1 MEKFTKKGL
10 NELKKE
16 KEFNTKVERRI
27 INDIINTGLT
37 TSELK
42 NYIKTILKYDEI
54 YRLIDN
60 EDMVR
65 FFDTYRTEILTMLG
79 NSDKIVHYFDS
90 TFWLDRKRYTDAEKN
105 SLVWF
110 IYQNIIYRIANYFS
124 LIYHK
129 TSLYLLY

>member
-1 MEKFTKKGL
+1 MEKFTRKGL

-16 KEFNTKVERRI
+16 KEFNTKVEKRI
-27 INDIINTGLT
+27 INDILNTGLT

-60 EDMVR
+60 EDMVK
-65 FFDTYRTEILTMLG
+65 FFDNYRTEILAMLE
-79 NSDKIVHYFDS
+79 NPDKIVHYFDS

-110 IYQNIIYRIANYFS
+110 IYQNIIYRIADYFS
-124 LIYHK
+124 LI
-129 TSLYLLY
+129 

>member
-1 MEKFTKKGL
+1 MKKFTKKGL
-10 NELKKE
+10 IELKKE

-27 INDIINTGLT
+27 INDILNTGLT

-60 EDMVR
+60 EDMVK
-65 FFDTYRTEILTMLG
+65 FFDNYRTEILTMLKEP
-79 NSDKIVHYFDS
+79 DKIVHYFDS

-105 SLVWF
+105 NLVWF
-110 IYQNIIYRIANYFS
+110 IYQNIIYRIADYFS
-124 LIYHK
+124 LI
-129 TSLYLLY
+129 

>member
-16 KEFNTKVERRI
+16 KEFNTKVEKRI
-27 INDIINTGLT
+27 INDVLNTGLN

-60 EDMVR
+60 EDMVK
-65 FFDTYRTEILTMLG
+65 FFDNYRTEILTMLKEP
-79 NSDKIVHYFDS
+79 DKIVHYFDS
-90 TFWLDRKRYTDAEKN
+90 TFWLDRKKYTDAEKN

-110 IYQNIIYRIANYFS
+110 IYQNIIYRIADYFA
-124 LIYHK
+124 LI
-129 TSLYLLY
+129 

>member
-1 MEKFTKKGL
+1 MEKFTRKGL

-16 KEFNTKVERRI
+16 KEFNTKLERRI
-27 INDIINTGLT
+27 INDILNTGLT

-60 EDMVR
+60 EDMVK
-65 FFDTYRTEILTMLG
+65 FFDNYRTEILTMLKEP
-79 NSDKIVHYFDS
+79 DKIVHYFDS

-110 IYQNIIYRIANYFS
+110 IYQNIIYRIADYFA
-124 LIYHK
+124 LI
-129 TSLYLLY
+129 

>member
-27 INDIINTGLT
+27 INDILNTGLT

-54 YRLIDN
+54 YRLIDL

-65 FFDTYRTEILTMLG
+65 FFDTYRTEILAMLE

-90 TFWLDRKRYTDAEKN
+90 TFWLDHKRYTDTEKN
-105 SLVWF
+105 NLVWF
-110 IYQNIIYRIANYFS
+110 IYQNIIYRIADYFS
-124 LIYHK
+124 LI
-129 TSLYLLY
+129 

>member
-27 INDIINTGLT
+27 INDILNTGLT

-60 EDMVR
+60 EDMVK
-65 FFDTYRTEILTMLG
+65 FFDTYRTEILTMLKEP
-79 NSDKIVHYFDS
+79 DKIVHYFDS

-110 IYQNIIYRIANYFS
+110 IYQNIIYRIADYFA
-124 LIYHK
+124 LI
-129 TSLYLLY
+129 

>member
-27 INDIINTGLT
+27 INDILNTGLT

-60 EDMVR
+60 EDMVK
-65 FFDTYRTEILTMLG
+65 FFDNYRTEILAMLE
-79 NSDKIVHYFDS
+79 NPDKIVHYFDS
-90 TFWLDRKRYTDAEKN
+90 TFWLNHKRYTDDEKN
-105 SLVWF
+105 NLVWF
-110 IYQNIIYRIANYFS
+110 IYQNIIYRIADYFS
-124 LIYHK
+124 LI
-129 TSLYLLY
+129 

>member
-1 MEKFTKKGL
+1 MFLWKSLQKGL

-27 INDIINTGLT
+27 INDILNTGLT

-60 EDMVR
+60 EDMVK
-65 FFDTYRTEILTMLG
+65 FFDNYRAEILAMLE
-79 NSDKIVHYFDS
+79 NPDKIVHYFDS

-110 IYQNIIYRIANYFS
+110 IYQNIIYRIADYFS
-124 LIYHK
+124 LI
-129 TSLYLLY
+129 

>member
-27 INDIINTGLT
+27 INDILNTGLT

-54 YRLIDN
+54 YRLIDG
-60 EDMVR
+60 EDMVK
-65 FFDTYRTEILTMLG
+65 FFDNYRTEILTMLKEP
-79 NSDKIVHYFDS
+79 DKIVHYFDS

-110 IYQNIIYRIANYFS
+110 IYQNIIYRIADYFA
-124 LIYHK
+124 LI
-129 TSLYLLY
+129 

>member
-27 INDIINTGLT
+27 INDILNTGLT

-54 YRLIDN
+54 YRLIDL
-60 EDMVR
+60 EDMVK
-65 FFDTYRTEILTMLG
+65 FFDNYRTEILAMLE
-79 NSDKIVHYFDS
+79 NPDKIVHYFDS

-110 IYQNIIYRIANYFS
+110 IYQNIIYRIADYFA
-124 LIYHK
+124 LI
-129 TSLYLLY
+129 

>member
-27 INDIINTGLT
+27 INDILNTGLT

-60 EDMVR
+60 EDMVK
-65 FFDTYRTEILTMLG
+65 FFDNYRTEILTMLKEP
-79 NSDKIVHYFDS
+79 DKIVHYFDS

-110 IYQNIIYRIANYFS
+110 IYQNIIYRIADYFA
-124 LIYHK
+124 LI
-129 TSLYLLY
+129 

>member
-27 INDIINTGLT
+27 INDILNTGLT

-60 EDMVR
+60 EDMVK
-65 FFDTYRTEILTMLG
+65 FFDNYRTEILTMLKEP
-79 NSDKIVHYFDS
+79 DKIVHYFDS
-90 TFWLDRKRYTDAEKN
+90 TFWLDRKRYTNAEKN

-110 IYQNIIYRIANYFS
+110 IYQNIIYRIADYFS
-124 LIYHK
+124 LI
-129 TSLYLLY
+129 

>member
-1 MEKFTKKGL
+1 MEKFTRKGL

-27 INDIINTGLT
+27 INDILNTGLT

-60 EDMVR
+60 EDMVK
-65 FFDTYRTEILTMLG
+65 FFDNYRTEILTMLKEP
-79 NSDKIVHYFDS
+79 DKIVHYFDS

-110 IYQNIIYRIANYFS
+110 IYQNIIYRIADYFA
-124 LIYHK
+124 LI
-129 TSLYLLY
+129 

>member
-1 MEKFTKKGL
+1 MEKFTRKGL

-27 INDIINTGLT
+27 INDILNTGLT

-60 EDMVR
+60 EDMVK
-65 FFDTYRTEILTMLG
+65 FFDNYRTEILTMLKEP
-79 NSDKIVHYFDS
+79 DKIVHYFDS
-90 TFWLDRKRYTDAEKN
+90 TFWLDHKIYTDAKKN
-105 SLVWF
+105 NLVWF
-110 IYQNIIYRIANYFS
+110 IYQNIIYRIADYFS
-124 LIYHK
+124 LI
-129 TSLYLLY
+129 

>member
-27 INDIINTGLT
+27 INDILNTGLT

-60 EDMVR
+60 EDMVK
-65 FFDTYRTEILTMLG
+65 FFDNYRTEILAMLKEP
-79 NSDKIVHYFDS
+79 DKIVHYFAS
-90 TFWLDRKRYTDAEKN
+90 TFWLDHKRYTDAEKN
-105 SLVWF
+105 NLVWF
-110 IYQNIIYRIANYFS
+110 IYQNIVYRIADYFA
-124 LIYHK
+124 LI
-129 TSLYLLY
+129 

>member
-27 INDIINTGLT
+27 INDILNTGLT

-60 EDMVR
+60 EDMVK
-65 FFDTYRTEILTMLG
+65 FFDNYRTEILAMLG
-79 NSDKIVHYFDS
+79 NPDKIVHYFDS
-90 TFWLDRKRYTDAEKN
+90 TFWLDHKRYTDTEKN
-105 SLVWF
+105 NLVWF
-110 IYQNIIYRIANYFS
+110 IYQNIIYRIADYFS
-124 LIYHK
+124 LI
-129 TSLYLLY
+129 

>member
-16 KEFNTKVERRI
+16 KEFNTKLERRI

-65 FFDTYRTEILTMLG
+65 FFDTYRTEILAMLE
-79 NSDKIVHYFDS
+79 NPDKIVHCFDS
-90 TFWLDRKRYTDAEKN
+90 TFWLDHKRYTDAEK
-105 SLVWF
+105 
-110 IYQNIIYRIANYFS
+110 
-124 LIYHK
+124 K
-129 TSLYLLY
+129 

>member
-27 INDIINTGLT
+27 INDILNTGLT

-60 EDMVR
+60 EDMVK
-65 FFDTYRTEILTMLG
+65 FFDNYRTEILTMLK
-79 NSDKIVHYFDS
+79 NPDKIVHYFDS

-110 IYQNIIYRIANYFS
+110 IYQNIIYRIADYFA
-124 LIYHK
+124 LI
-129 TSLYLLY
+129 

>member
-27 INDIINTGLT
+27 INDILNTGLT

-60 EDMVR
+60 EDMVK
-65 FFDTYRTEILTMLG
+65 FFDNYRTEILTMLKEP
-79 NSDKIVHYFDS
+79 DKIVHYFDS
-90 TFWLDRKRYTDAEKN
+90 TFWLDHKRYTDTEKN
-105 SLVWF
+105 NLVWF
-110 IYQNIIYRIANYFS
+110 IYQNIIYRIADYFA
-124 LIYHK
+124 LI
-129 TSLYLLY
+129 

>member
-27 INDIINTGLT
+27 INDILNTGLT

-54 YRLIDN
+54 YRLIDG
-60 EDMVR
+60 EDMVK
-65 FFDTYRTEILTMLG
+65 FFDNYRTEILTMLKEP
-79 NSDKIVHYFDS
+79 DKIVHYFDS

-110 IYQNIIYRIANYFS
+110 IYQNIIYRIADYFS
-124 LIYHK
+124 LI
-129 TSLYLLY
+129 

>member
-27 INDIINTGLT
+27 INDILNTGLT

-54 YRLIDN
+54 YRLIDL
-60 EDMVR
+60 EDMVK
-65 FFDTYRTEILTMLG
+65 FFDNYRTEILTMLKEP
-79 NSDKIVHYFDS
+79 DKIVHYFDS

-124 LIYHK
+124 LI
-129 TSLYLLY
+129 

>member
-60 EDMVR
+60 EDMVK
-65 FFDTYRTEILTMLG
+65 FFDNYRTEILTMLKEP
-79 NSDKIVHYFDS
+79 DKIVHYFDS

-110 IYQNIIYRIANYFS
+110 IYQNIIYRIADYFA
-124 LIYHK
+124 LI
-129 TSLYLLY
+129 